1 MASIIINIKLIK
13 YEKQSVNSL
22 LRNCESDS
30 FSPDRQILLEDIC
43 KCSTELESLIY
54 TLGPGKWLSGM
65 DLKKAMHCLM
75 QVEKIVE
82 KAQALVMRV

>member
-1 MASIIINIKLIK
+1 MVRVILFLQTGK
-13 YEKQSVNSL
+13 
-22 LRNCESDS
+22 S
-30 FSPDRQILLEDIC
+30 FSEDIC

-65 DLKKAMHCLM
+65 DIKKAMHCLR